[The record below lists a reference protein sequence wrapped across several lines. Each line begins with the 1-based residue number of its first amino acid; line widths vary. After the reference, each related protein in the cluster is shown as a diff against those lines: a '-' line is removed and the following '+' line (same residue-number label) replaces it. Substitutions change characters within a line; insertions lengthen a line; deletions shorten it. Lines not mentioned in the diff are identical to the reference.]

1 MLAASNN
8 HGHINIF
15 PMADLIGLG
24 SSTKAIPAATLS
36 EISCL
41 KSESAVNGL
50 GFSIFNDNLM
60 AGAYQD
66 GSVAFFDLQ
75 TKKLQ
80 FKL

>member
-1 MLAASNN
+1 
-8 HGHINIF
+8 
-15 PMADLIGLG
+15 MADLIGLG

-50 GFSIFNDNLM
+50 GFSIFNDNLV

-66 GSVAFFDLQ
+66 GSVAIFDLQ